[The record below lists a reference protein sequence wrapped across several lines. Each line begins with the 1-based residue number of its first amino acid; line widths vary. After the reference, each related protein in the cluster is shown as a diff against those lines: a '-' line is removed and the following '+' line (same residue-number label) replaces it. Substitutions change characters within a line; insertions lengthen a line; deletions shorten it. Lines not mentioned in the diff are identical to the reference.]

1 MKISK
6 SEFAAR
12 RKRLMSEMAPNS
24 VAIIPAAREVTR
36 SRDTE
41 YPFRQNSDFFYLTG
55 FQEPDG
61 ILVLIPGRRQGQVIM
76 FCRDR
81 DPERELWDGYRQGPE
96 GVVKNL
102 GMNDAYPISDVD
114 DIVPGLI
121 EGRSTIYFSMGHDD
135 AFDRQVLGWVNS
147 IRAKVR
153 TGAKPP
159 GDISDLSF
167 LLHEH
172 RLIKSDAEIRVM
184 QRAADISS
192 EAHSR
197 AMRESTPGRYEYHL
211 ESAIQHTFAE
221 HGARF
226 PAYNSIVGSGANAC
240 VLHYTENA
248 SKMRAGDLVLIDAG
262 CEYQGY
268 AADITRTFPVSG
280 QFSTEQRAIYD
291 VVLEAQRAAIA
302 KVRPGNTWNQPHDAT
317 VRVITRGLIKLG
329 LLRGKEREL
338 IKAEAYRDFYM
349 HRAGHWL
356 GLDVHDVGEYRVDG
370 RWRQLEPG
378 MVLTIEPGIYIA
390 ADNTK
395 VPKRWRGMGVR
406 IEDDVVVTEQ
416 GCDVLTGDVPKRAD
430 EIEALMLQ
438 AS

>member
-61 ILVLIPGRRQGQVIM
+61 VLLLLPGRRQGQVLM

-96 GVVKNL
+96 GVVKNF
-102 GMNDAYPISDVD
+102 GMNDAYPVGDMD

-121 EGRSTIYFSMGHDD
+121 EGRSTVYYSMGHDD
-135 AFDRQVLGWVNS
+135 SFDRQVFGWINQ

-159 GDISDLSF
+159 GDISDLAV

-172 RLIKSDAEIRVM
+172 RLIKSEAEVRMM
-184 QRAADISS
+184 QRAADISAD
-192 EAHSR
+192 AHCR
-197 AMRESTPGRYEYHL
+197 AMRECRPGRYEYHL
-211 ESAIQHTFAE
+211 ESAIQHSFAE
-221 HGARF
+221 YGARF
-226 PAYNSIVGSGANAC
+226 PAYNSIVGSGKNAC
-240 VLHYTENA
+240 CLHYTENDA
-248 SKMRAGDLVLIDAG
+248 KMKDGDLVLIDAG
-262 CEYQGY
+262 CEFQGY
-268 AADITRTFPVSG
+268 AADITRTFPVNG
-280 QFSTEQRAIYD
+280 RFSAEQRAIYD
-291 VVLEAQRAAIA
+291 IVLKSQLAAIA
-302 KVRPGNTWNQPHDAT
+302 ATKPGKKWNHPHDVT
-317 VRVITRGLIKLG
+317 VRVITEGLVELG
-329 LLRGKEREL
+329 LLSGDVDEL
-338 IKAEAYRDFYM
+338 IESGAYTDFYM

-356 GLDVHDVGEYRVDG
+356 GLDVHDVGEYRIDG
-370 RWRQLEPG
+370 KWRPLEPG
-378 MVLTIEPGIYIA
+378 MALTIEPGIYVA
-390 ADNTK
+390 TDNISVEEK
-395 VPKRWRGMGVR
+395 WRGIGVR
-406 IEDDVVVTEQ
+406 IEDDVVVTES
-416 GCDVLTGDVPKRAD
+416 GCDVLTAGVPKLAD
-430 EIEALMLQ
+430 EIEALM
-438 AS
+438 AAA